1 MLPAVRSIILIPGA
15 VRVSA
20 FGNDLAALK
29 AAVAAA
35 DSRNVSLQIDIP
47 VTVAISSATDPV
59 QLPDGLRI
67 DFVGNGSVTWD
78 KFGLPL
84 FWAKNV
90 TGLRINN
97 AVIYFAGTAATS
109 LPAVNSTFY
118 NDVLDRNANGFPT
131 RDVMAAF
138 GLFGCSDVQFVSP
151 RFLATDYSGPDKL
164 MQRAVTISNYEDG
177 APSTGVYFQ
186 GGIELDGVTM
196 GLLAWG
202 VDGLHIGDMV
212 SRRWG
217 QLAVATY
224 TWEVACH
231 PIYVSGQADNANVTA
246 GVLVDDGTEVPGN
259 TANGASHSFKF
270 VGVTGGSVGSISSH
284 RNCGA
289 TEWRVKGSAQAPFT
303 FGPVEWWGTANSA
316 LTNAGP
322 VNMNGGGVGTSGQAE
337 YVEFSTIT
345 LHAPSDLTGSLITG
359 ANGSGNEADTQR
371 NIDYG
376 QITIEYAGASHSTS
390 NPLIVGSMSDC
401 TITATV
407 LAPNWVVANALI
419 VRFDSGGS
427 DNVMDITTQG
437 PTFASVRFVEL
448 DAALSS
454 GNFATFREY
463 GTANVRTVGPTT

>member
-1 MLPAVRSIILIPGA
+1 MLSAVRQIILTPGL

-20 FGNDLAALK
+20 YGNNLAALK
-29 AAVAAA
+29 AGLVAAQT
-35 DSRNVSLQIDIP
+35 SKRLVIDIP
-47 VTVAISSATDPV
+47 VTAAMTDQNDPL
-59 QLPDGLRI
+59 QLYDGLRI

-78 KFGLPL
+78 AFGLPL

-90 TGLRINN
+90 SGLRINN

-109 LPAVNSTFY
+109 LPAVTSTFY
-118 NDVLDRNANGFPT
+118 NDVLDRNANSFPA
-131 RDVMAAF
+131 RDTMAAF
-138 GLFGCSDVQFVSP
+138 GLFGCRDVQFVSP

-164 MQRAVTISNYEDG
+164 MQRAVTISNHEDG
-177 APSTGVYFQ
+177 SLSSGIYFLGST
-186 GGIELDGVTM
+186 EMDGVTM

-202 VDGLHIGDMV
+202 VDGLYIGDMLPK
-212 SRRWG
+212 RWG
-217 QLAVATY
+217 QLAVASY

-231 PIYVSGQADNANVTA
+231 PIYVSNQAVNLNVTA
-246 GVLVDDGTEVPGN
+246 GALIDEGTEVPGN
-259 TANGASHSFKF
+259 TSNGASHSVKF
-270 VGVTGGSVGSISSH
+270 VGVAGGSVGSISSH

-289 TEWRVKGSAQAPFT
+289 LEWRVKGTVAAPFT
-303 FGPVEWWGTANSA
+303 FGPIGWWGTSNSA
-316 LTNAGP
+316 LTSAGP
-322 VNMNGGGVGTSGQAE
+322 VNMNGGGVGSSGQAE

-359 ANGSGNEADTQR
+359 ANGAGNEADTQR
-371 NIDYG
+371 NVDYG

-454 GNFATFREY
+454 GNFATFREF